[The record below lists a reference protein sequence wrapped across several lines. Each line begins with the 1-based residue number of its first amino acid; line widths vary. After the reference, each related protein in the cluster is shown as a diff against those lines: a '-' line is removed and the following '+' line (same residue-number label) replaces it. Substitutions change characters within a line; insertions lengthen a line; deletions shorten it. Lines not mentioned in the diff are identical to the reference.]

1 MLVSQKQKRLP
12 EKIRRPL
19 CCSAS
24 IALLSAYLLRFVLCE
39 CACQLVGARCVFVAA
54 SYAGEFGYD
63 VVHFH
68 AAHQC
73 ADALQIAVAT
83 ANELHV
89 LECVAFYLEVYQL
102 AASALCF
109 VVECHDVDD
118 SFG

>member
-1 MLVSQKQKRLP
+1 M
-12 EKIRRPL
+12 
-19 CCSAS
+19 
-24 IALLSAYLLRFVLCE
+24 
-39 CACQLVGARCVFVAA
+39 VGARCVFVAA

-83 ANELHV
+83 ANKLHV